1 MEREP
6 ALPLPVLRGYPGL
19 SIEIER
25 EVAVSITGSVGSR
38 GNKTKTGG
46 KTMSSSH
53 QDRIRQKALE
63 IAERASRDP
72 AFMERLKSDPEETL
86 LEAGLPEMA
95 VADYIREA
103 GLTAEVG
110 GYILEE
116 LDGLCILT
124 VVQPPKP

>member
-1 MEREP
+1 
-6 ALPLPVLRGYPGL
+6 
-19 SIEIER
+19 
-25 EVAVSITGSVGSR
+25 
-38 GNKTKTGG
+38 
-46 KTMSSSH
+46 MSSSH